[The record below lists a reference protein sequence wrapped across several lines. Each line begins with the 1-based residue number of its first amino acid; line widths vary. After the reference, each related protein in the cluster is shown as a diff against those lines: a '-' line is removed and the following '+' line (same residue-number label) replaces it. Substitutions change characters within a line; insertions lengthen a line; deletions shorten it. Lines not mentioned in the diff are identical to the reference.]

1 MRIHAIPLELSAANE
16 FVAKLHRHHAP
27 VYRDKFRIGAV
38 VDDKLVGVVQVGRPV
53 SRNLD
58 DGKTVE
64 VVRLCTDGTK
74 DVCSFLY
81 AKAARIAK
89 EMGYEKI
96 ITYILESENGI
107 SLKAAGWKQES
118 VTKGGEWNRKSRPR
132 NTTAPTVPK
141 KRYGKNLIEK
151 RTSFRSDSP
160 MVSDAGLHHKIIE
173 EVFK

>member
-1 MRIHAIPLELSAANE
+1 MRILAIPLELSAANE

-27 VYRDKFRIGAV
+27 VYRDKFRVGAV
-38 VDDKLVGVVQVGRPV
+38 VDGKLVGVVQVGRPV

-96 ITYILESENGI
+96 ITYILESENGV
-107 SLKAAGWKQES
+107 SLKAAGWEQES
-118 VTKGGEWNRKSRPR
+118 TTKGGEWNRKNRPR

-151 RTSFRSDSP
+151 RISFYSDSP
-160 MVSDAGLHHKIIE
+160 MVLDNEYRNNSIE
-173 EVFK
+173 EVID